1 MVHKDKGLKE
11 NNKVERNVIKE
22 KREEFKIMYTNVD
35 EIISRKLELR
45 DYLENKTP
53 NVVCITET
61 KLDENITDK
70 MVTFQ
75 NYITW
80 RKDSKGKKGE
90 GVIILTKVGV
100 EVTKTEY
107 GSGKA
112 EVMSL
117 HIRSGK
123 GEKLILVVAYI
134 PPKTS
139 SWTKEQHEVLLID
152 TQINLERVIKSG
164 KRVILIG
171 DFNCSEVKLENN
183 ECSGEDNSWGNRLLK
198 LTMENAM
205 KQWVTENTRYKG
217 ENEPIRLDL
226 VLTKGIHLPKEIN
239 YDCPFGKVTTQ

>member
-80 RKDSKGKKGE
+80 RKDRKGNKRR
-90 GVIILTKVGV
+90 VIILTKVGV
-100 EVTKTEY
+100 EVTKTKY
-107 GSGKA
+107 SLRKA

-117 HIRSGK
+117 HRRSGK

-139 SWTKEQHEVLLID
+139 SWTK
-152 TQINLERVIKSG
+152 
-164 KRVILIG
+164 
-171 DFNCSEVKLENN
+171 
-183 ECSGEDNSWGNRLLK
+183 
-198 LTMENAM
+198 
-205 KQWVTENTRYKG
+205 
-217 ENEPIRLDL
+217 
-226 VLTKGIHLPKEIN
+226 
-239 YDCPFGKVTTQ
+239 